1 MVPDCKYESI
11 TEFFAEVVVEG
22 VVPVLEG
29 GLDVAVDV
37 TVVPEEVVGDS
48 LGEKA
53 WVTEDR
59 EELAELGEV
68 VGDTSAVVDGG
79 GEILEQFSNVHN
91 TMSNAD

>member
-53 WVTEDR
+53 WI
-59 EELAELGEV
+59 AE
-68 VGDTSAVVDGG
+68 
-79 GEILEQFSNVHN
+79 N
-91 TMSNAD
+91 